1 MKIEDALKGAGTV
14 FIDTAPIIY
23 YIEAHPEFGPST
35 KKVFDLIQK
44 ERIKAL
50 TSVITLSEVLPR
62 PVQTG
67 NDALIQKF
75 IEFLTGGKNMGLLE
89 ISTAIAEQ
97 AGRLR
102 GRYPRLKMMDAI
114 QIAAAMSNGASVF
127 ITNDDKL
134 KSIKEIRF
142 LVLKDLS

>member
-1 MKIEDALKGAGTV
+1 M
-14 FIDTAPIIY
+14 
-23 YIEAHPEFGPST
+23 
-35 KKVFDLIQK
+35 IQK

-89 ISTAIAEQ
+89 ISAAIAEQ

-102 GRYPRLKMMDAI
+102 GRYPSLKMMDAI

-134 KSIKEIRF
+134 KGIKEMRF

>member
-1 MKIEDALKGAGTV
+1 MKIEDVLKGAGTV
-14 FIDTAPIIY
+14 FIDTAPVIY
-23 YIEAHPEFGPST
+23 YIEAHPEFGPIT

-44 ERIKAL
+44 DRIKAL

-67 NDALIQKF
+67 NDALAKQF

-89 ISTAIAEQ
+89 ISAAIAEQ

-102 GRYPRLKMMDAI
+102 GRYPSLKMMDAL
-114 QIAAAMSNGASVF
+114 QIAAAMSNGASLF

-134 KSIKEIRF
+134 KSIKEIKF
-142 LVLKDLS
+142 LVIKDYQ